1 MKMFKMMRSKL
12 LKRFFR
18 GMEDYDITMEEL
30 LAKKELGAEIVD
42 VRSKQEYEEG
52 HIDDAINIPEYQ
64 INVNITNILKSK
76 DKPIVLYCSS
86 GSRSKTAY
94 KKLKKLGYS
103 NLYNLYGGLESYS

>member
-1 MKMFKMMRSKL
+1 MFKRLKSKI

-18 GMEDYDITMEEL
+18 GMEEYDITMEEL
-30 LAKKELGAEIVD
+30 LDKQLSGAEIVD
-42 VRSKQEYEEG
+42 VRSKQEYDEG

-64 INVNITNILKSK
+64 INSDVSNILKSK
-76 DKPIVLYCSS
+76 DKPIILYCSS

-103 NLYNLYGGLESYS
+103 NLYNLYGGLESYD